1 MPSKAETER
10 GKLRVSE
17 SRGKVYFYY
26 AEREQVQ
33 AHEVRLNLKIRN
45 KKTEIPIH
53 PPRPTG
59 TPP

>member
-1 MPSKAETER
+1 MHRGTKTKRKYER

-33 AHEVRLNLKIRN
+33 AHEVRLKV
-45 KKTEIPIH
+45 KTKFQQCIVK
-53 PPRPTG
+53 G
-59 TPP
+59 